1 MAKFRQLN
9 PSSENESMS
18 ADRKTGWFTVSDLG
32 RTVFI
37 RRINARHV
45 SGDDLSITLFT
56 DGDSSVESA
65 STTFRANSGDS
76 GVNLAITISETATS
90 ITTDS
95 TTKFKNGD
103 WIKITTDEA
112 TEIIKII
119 SAGSTVHTVQRGM
132 RGTTADAH
140 NSGTDIYYANFPN
153 DSIRIGKRAKYAQIQ
168 ITAPTS
174 SNSVEINKLEIE
186 YQ

>member
-9 PSSENESMS
+9 PSSENETRA
-18 ADRKTGWFTVSDLG
+18 ADRKTGWFPVSDLG

-37 RRINARHV
+37 RRINARHE
-45 SGDDLSITLFT
+45 SGDDLSVILFT
-56 DGDSSVESA
+56 DGDSSVEA
-65 STTFRANSGDS
+65 TSTTFRANTGDS
-76 GVNLAITISETATS
+76 GVDLAANIGTDTAAITTA
-90 ITTDS
+90 S

-103 WIKITTDEA
+103 WIKIGS
-112 TEIIKII
+112 EIIKII
-119 SAGSTVHTVQRGM
+119 TAGTTSHTVQRGM
-132 RGTTADAH
+132 RGTTAATHD
-140 NSGTDIYYANFPN
+140 SGDDIIYANYPN
-153 DSIRIGKRAKYAQIQ
+153 DSIRIGRRAKYAQVQ

>member
-9 PSSENESMS
+9 PSSENEVRA
-18 ADRKTGWFTVSDLG
+18 ADRKTGWFPVTDLG
-32 RTVFI
+32 KTVFI

-56 DGDSSVESA
+56 DGDSSIQA
-65 STTFRANSGDS
+65 DSTTFRANSGDS
-76 GVNLAITISETATS
+76 GVDLAAAISATDTS
-90 ITTDS
+90 ITTGS

-103 WIKITTDEA
+103 WIKIVNEIMKVITAGA
-112 TEIIKII
+112 T
-119 SAGSTVHTVQRGM
+119 AHTVQRGM
-132 RGTTADAH
+132 RGTTADTYD
-140 NSGTDIYYANFPN
+140 SGKDIHYANYPN
-153 DSIRIGKRAKYAQIQ
+153 DSIRIGKRAKYAQVQ
-168 ITAPTS
+168 ITAPSS

>member
-9 PSSENESMS
+9 PSAEDETRA
-18 ADRKTGWFTVSDLG
+18 ADRKTGWFPVSDLG

-56 DGDSSVESA
+56 DGDSSVQADSA
-65 STTFRANSGDS
+65 TFRANNGSSG
-76 GVNLAITISETATS
+76 
-90 ITTDS
+90 ITTNAEMGSSVTAVPTSS

-103 WIKITTDEA
+103 WIKINS
-112 TEIIKII
+112 EIMKII
-119 SAGSTVHTVQRGM
+119 TAGTTSHTVQRGM
-132 RGTTADAH
+132 RGTTADTQS
-140 NSGTDIYYANFPN
+140 SGSTIYLANYPN
-153 DSIRIGKRAKYAQIQ
+153 DSIRIGKRAKYAQVQ

>member
-1 MAKFRQLN
+1 
-9 PSSENESMS
+9 
-18 ADRKTGWFTVSDLG
+18 GWFPVSDLG

-37 RRINARHV
+37 RRINARHT
-45 SGDDLSITLFT
+45 SGDDLSIKLFT
-56 DGDSSVESA
+56 DGDSSVEST

-76 GVNLAITISETATS
+76 GVDLAGDINDSTTT
-90 ITTDS
+90 ITTSS

-103 WIKITTDEA
+103 WIKIGS
-112 TEIIKII
+112 EIIKVVT
-119 SAGSTVHTVQRGM
+119 AGTTSHTVQRGM
-132 RGTTADAH
+132 RGTTAASH
-140 NSGTDIYYANFPN
+140 SNGADIHYSNYPN
-153 DSIRIGKRAKYAQIQ
+153 DSIRIGRRAKYAQVQ